1 MTKPSRSPQLP
12 LSFVPPTPAGSAR
25 PGRGKRPGKG
35 VLKEPPV
42 ADQHSQPAETRPP
55 CYQLAAQ
62 DGVKECRA
70 CNEDQVRRVNGR
82 CCPYVRDGRG
92 VWTCRKCKVDECAER
107 GCP

>member
-1 MTKPSRSPQLP
+1 MTKPSRSAQLP
-12 LSFVPPTPAGSAR
+12 APPTPTGSAK
-25 PGRGKRPGKG
+25 PGRGKPSGRG

-62 DGVKECRA
+62 DGVNECRA
-70 CNEDQVRRVNGR
+70 CNEGVRLVNGR

-92 VWTCRKCKVDECAER
+92 VWTCRKCKANECAER